1 MNQILINRINVPTNL
16 SNLKRKVDQLDV
28 DKLLWVPVDLSKL
41 GDAAKNDIVKKD
53 GLKAKIN
60 QGKSEIPNITNL
72 DTTATVPSAKIN
84 EVKNKVTQLLLPLL
98 LLLLLKIN
106 YLMLV
111 IQSKKLTVANIS
123 EIENKIY
130 TDHDHDKYITTQEF
144 NIRKFYCKTKTRKF
158 SKQMLCCTFRKIY
171 RFK

>member
-1 MNQILINRINVPTNL
+1 MNQILINQINVTTNL

-41 GDAAKNDIVKKD
+41 GDVAKNDIVKKD

-111 IQSKKLTVANIS
+111 IQSKN
-123 EIENKIY
+123 
-130 TDHDHDKYITTQEF
+130 
-144 NIRKFYCKTKTRKF
+144 
-158 SKQMLCCTFRKIY
+158 
-171 RFK
+171 